1 VTRDTAFRQAAVL
14 ARAELRAIRNRWTR
28 ADGAARRLRNL
39 LIAIGSALWLF
50 ILAGSWRAFRH
61 LLFGLTLTP
70 ELGGPLSLRLIEMAH
85 LLFFVMLVIS
95 ALSVTLSVFYLDPE
109 IHYLRTTPL
118 RFGVLVTM
126 RLFIATLRSSW
137 FVLFTATP
145 MLLGYAFASAGLPSA
160 PPIPEIFANA
170 ERLGALAAALARFP
184 FYLALLA
191 VYVIPPTL
199 IGTVMAVLVARIVP
213 ARQAKSALVVLSLA
227 GLCLVILGMR
237 WMTPERFLRPKIDP
251 NLGITLAAIAQP
263 ASPLLPSGWIA
274 EAICNGSGEA
284 VAKLL
289 LLTAFTSVGAFL
301 LVKRHQP
308 AGANKIMTERAAEV
322 SPRAVGYLKSA
333 LSPWPSTVRLVAWKD
348 LLVFWRDPA
357 QWSQLIVL
365 LALVILYVFNFRQ
378 FSTEI
383 GSRWLRDVISFV
395 NLGMAGFVLVAV
407 ANRFVYSA
415 VSLEGRAIWL
425 LRSSPYPVTELLK
438 AKAWVS
444 FLPLLLLAE
453 AITYFANRALGVS
466 NTFQTAAVLVV
477 GLMTWAL
484 TALGV
489 GLGALAPRFDLR
501 DPAQIGMSP
510 TGIVFMG
517 IGLLYVAI
525 TVVAL
530 ASLMVLELQARFFL
544 FTPGPMSRVIP
555 LVVCVAANAAAII
568 VPWRI
573 GVRHIARLEIK

>member
-1 VTRDTAFRQAAVL
+1 VNPPRESIRQAVVL
-14 ARAELRAIRNRWTR
+14 ARAEVRTIRNRWRR
-28 ADGAARRLRNL
+28 ADGAARRLRTL
-39 LIAIGSALWLF
+39 LVTIGAALWLF
-50 ILAGSWRAFRH
+50 ILAGSWRAFNH

-85 LLFFVMLVIS
+85 LLFLVMLVIS

-118 RFGVLVTM
+118 RHGVLVAM
-126 RLFIATLRSSW
+126 RLFLGTLRSSW

-145 MLLGYAFASAGLPSA
+145 MLLGYA
-160 PPIPEIFANA
+160 
-170 ERLGALAAALARFP
+170 LAAAGPAAALTRFP
-184 FYLALLA
+184 LYFLLLG
-191 VYVIPPTL
+191 VYVIPPSL
-199 IGTVMAVLVARIVP
+199 IGTTAAVLIARAVP
-213 ARQAKSALVVLSLA
+213 ARRAKSALVVLSLV

-251 NLGITLAAIAQP
+251 DLGITLAAIAQP
-263 ASPLLPSGWIA
+263 ASPLLPSGWMA
-274 EAICNGSGEA
+274 EAICNNRPDA
-284 VAKLL
+284 IAKLL
-289 LLTAFTSVGAFL
+289 ALAAVSCMGAFL

-308 AGANKIMTERAAEV
+308 DGANKIMTERTATV
-322 SPRAVGYLKSA
+322 RPVAVRFLKRI
-333 LSPWPSTVRLVAWKD
+333 LRPWPTAVRLVAWKD

-383 GSRWLRDVISFV
+383 ASRWLRDVISFV

-425 LRSSPYPVTELLK
+425 IRSSPYPIAELLK

-444 FLPLLLLAE
+444 FVPLLLLAE
-453 AITYFANRALGVS
+453 AITYFANLALGVS
-466 NTFQTAAVLVV
+466 NSFQTASILVV

-489 GLGALAPRFDLR
+489 GLGAIAPRFDLR

-517 IGLLYVAI
+517 LGLVYVAV
-525 TVVAL
+525 TVVSL
-530 ASLMVLELQARFFL
+530 ASLMVLELQVRHFL
-544 FTPGPMSRVIP
+544 FTPAPLSRAIP
-555 LVVCVAANAAAII
+555 LLVCVGANAAAIL

-573 GVRHIARLEIK
+573 GVSSIARLEIK